1 MFEER
6 EELLEAYRATPVT
19 LPVLVREISDELL
32 RNSGSGSEEWSII
45 EVICHL
51 RDAEER
57 ALARVR
63 QISQEDRPL
72 LEAYDPAEL
81 ARTAR
86 YREQMLEPALTAF
99 IDARAKHT
107 ALLESAGEPLWSRIG
122 IHEEVG
128 EISVQQLTAHMTG
141 HDAIH
146 LAQIS
151 RRIRINP

>member
-6 EELLEAYRATPVT
+6 EELIEAYRAMPVT
-19 LPVLVREISDELL
+19 LRVLVREVSDELL
-32 RNSGSGSEEWSII
+32 RDGGSSEEWSII

-63 QISQEDRPL
+63 RISQEDRPL

-86 YREQMLEPALTAF
+86 YRGQKLEAALTAF
-99 IDARAKHT
+99 VDARARHT
-107 ALLESAGEPLWSRIG
+107 ALLESAEDRLWSRIG

-128 EISVQQLTAHMTG
+128 EVSVQQLTAHMTG

-146 LAQIS
+146 LAQIA
-151 RRIRINP
+151 RRIRSNP